1 MGRPSKLTP
10 ETVQKICE
18 NIRLG
23 LRYND
28 AALAAGISYDTFYS
42 WRKKGEAAKSGKY
55 TEFLKAVKRA
65 EAEGERALVARI
77 QKAAQ
82 DEYNKETG
90 DLISRGQWTAAAWIL
105 ERRHREKWGRQLD
118 LTSKGDAI
126 KGYVGISPDDWD
138 EDDDG

>member
-28 AALAAGISYDTFYS
+28 AALAAGVSYSAFNL
-42 WRKKGEAAKSGKY
+42 WRNKGKDQKSGKY
-55 TEFLKAVKRA
+55 VEFINALKRA

-82 DEYNKETG
+82 GGTW
-90 DLISRGQWTAAAWIL
+90 QAAAWIL

-118 LTSKGDAI
+118 LTSKGNAI
-126 KGYVGISPDDWD
+126 KGYIGISPDDWD
-138 EDDDG
+138 EDDDS

>member
-1 MGRPSKLTP
+1 MGRPSKFDNTKD
-10 ETVQKICE
+10 KILA

-23 LRYND
+23 MRYTD
-28 AALAAGISYDTFYS
+28 AALAAGISYNTFNE
-42 WRKKGEAAKSGKY
+42 WRKKGDKAKSGKY
-55 TEFLKAVKRA
+55 HEFCESLYLS
-65 EAEGERALVARI
+65 EAEGERQLIARI

-82 DEYNKETG
+82 GGTW
-90 DLISRGQWTAAAWIL
+90 QAAAWIL

-138 EDDDG
+138 EDDSSG

>member
-1 MGRPSKLTP
+1 MGRPSKLTL

-28 AALAAGISYDTFYS
+28 AAMAAGITYETFNE
-42 WRKKGEAAKSGKY
+42 WRKRGKKAKSGKY
-55 TEFLKAVKRA
+55 SEFSEALHLA
-65 EAEGERALVARI
+65 EAEGERLLVARI
-77 QKAAQ
+77 QDGARKHWQ
-82 DEYNKETG
+82 
-90 DLISRGQWTAAAWIL
+90 AAAWIL